1 MSMAYFSYTFVEN
14 QNRQNNGNE
23 FSAINALQ
31 DFAVSMNFTTKS
43 TELFGVHCIMDEF
56 ECYTGGLLKVVL
68 TLSKQPTQDTSS
80 SFWHSTG

>member
-56 ECYTGGLLKVVL
+56 KCLYWWAVA
-68 TLSKQPTQDTSS
+68 SCFDT
-80 SFWHSTG
+80 FKTTNTRHFLMFLA